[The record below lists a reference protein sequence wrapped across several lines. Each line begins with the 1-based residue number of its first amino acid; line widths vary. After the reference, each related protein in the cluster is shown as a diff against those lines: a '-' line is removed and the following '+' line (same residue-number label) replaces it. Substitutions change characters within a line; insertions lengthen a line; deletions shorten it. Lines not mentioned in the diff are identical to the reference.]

1 MLDLLSI
8 KSQKGEL
15 SLNLAKQLLQNQE
28 WGLARIE
35 IELAMRKGGVENVD
49 SAGKLYD
56 ETCIRMGVKAV
67 RPRDIGDNVCVYND
81 NGSIVTGVEINDDLR
96 AGAVAMSHGYG
107 GLDAKVM
114 KVASR
119 KPGAN
124 CNRLMPVGPGSY
136 EPLSHMS
143 WMSGVPVRIEKVV

>member
-1 MLDLLSI
+1 MTNIPKL
-8 KSQKGEL
+8 
-15 SLNLAKQLLQNQE
+15 
-28 WGLARIE
+28 
-35 IELAMRKGGVENVD
+35 RKG
-49 SAGKLYD
+49 KLTVNPLHLCSGD
-56 ETCIRMGVKAV
+56 AKDLGLFE
-67 RPRDIGDNVCVYND
+67 GDNVCVYND
-81 NGSIVTGVEINDDLR
+81 NGSIVTGIEINDDLR